1 MLARQRQRE
10 AAKFWW
16 IVLALIVIGFAL
28 AWWTSGR
35 SRGAQNQ
42 GDPHRRWTDEGKG
55 HGAG

>member
-1 MLARQRQRE
+1 M
-10 AAKFWW
+10 FWW